1 MPPLLAIEFM
11 VRCAEIFVEY
21 FGDCRERTLRAYFV
35 TVYQLLEEMCDSGM
49 PLVTETSILKEIIV
63 PPSLMNRMTSAVQ
76 VVTPAPRWPLAHL
89 SFGASFVAQRIQQ
102 QHPHS
107 ETWRCTWSVTTPL
120 CLSDQLLRA

>member
-21 FGDCRERTLRAYFV
+21 FGDCTERTLRAHFV

-76 VVTPAPRWPLAHL
+76 VRALALEGEREPLARTGHG
-89 SFGASFVAQRIQQ
+89 SSQN
-102 QHPHS
+102 
-107 ETWRCTWSVTTPL
+107 
-120 CLSDQLLRA
+120 